1 MTFQPQTIEKIM
13 VVKFMLKEFEK
24 GLKSLE
30 LKLWVLVIT
39 YLISFGSGSVAG
51 RHSFKACTHFIDDK
65 YSLKI
70 LNHFFIVDMFSS
82 LSFIIFWNVKGSTIL
97 CGKKMSIIRNGKNL
111 CMRNHYLNG
120 FLTPNS

>member
-1 MTFQPQTIEKIM
+1 MTFQPQRIEKIM

-51 RHSFKACTHFIDDK
+51 RHSSKACTHFIDDK

-70 LNHFFIVDMFSS
+70 LNHFFILDMFSS
-82 LSFIIFWNVKGSTIL
+82 LSFIIFWNVKGSRIL
-97 CGKKMSIIRNGKNL
+97 CGKKMSIIHNEKNL